1 MITPAMEK
9 GETFVKPP
17 FAELSI
23 RLTRRPGPLAKGQVK
38 AACAPAVEPVW
49 SGESPSIYDSSG
61 KISAEMLPGRRQ
73 RTCFI
78 ERW

>member
-38 AACAPAVEPVW
+38 AACAPAVEPV
-49 SGESPSIYDSSG
+49 
-61 KISAEMLPGRRQ
+61 
-73 RTCFI
+73 
-78 ERW
+78 